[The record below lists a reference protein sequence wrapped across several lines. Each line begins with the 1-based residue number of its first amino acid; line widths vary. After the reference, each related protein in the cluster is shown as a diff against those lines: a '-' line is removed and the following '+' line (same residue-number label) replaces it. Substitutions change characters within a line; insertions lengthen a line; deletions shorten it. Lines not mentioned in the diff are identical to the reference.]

1 MDLNTETAN
10 YLASLPIL
18 QEWDE
23 LNHLLRQ
30 TLARPQGHWR
40 LPAISAAAVTED
52 PKLAVPAVA
61 AMVCFFLAIVL
72 VDDMLDA
79 DPKGQHHRLGSP
91 ATANLAG
98 ALQAAGLEALA
109 RSGVAP
115 AVIHAAQERLNRM
128 MLMTTLGQ
136 YWDSRNPQDEV
147 GYWRVVRT
155 KSSPFFSTAFA
166 VGGLLGGAPDE
177 MVAGLEKIGE
187 LYGEMIQLHDDLNDV
202 METPAN
208 ADWLQGRLPLP
219 ILFAEQVHHPEQ
231 ARFRQLRAQ
240 IGDPGVLAEAQKILI
255 RCGGISY
262 TIAQLLERHAQAE
275 TLLHTVSLAQPAP
288 IRNLLDEIIA
298 PVHGLLAAVNSLA

>member
-1 MDLNTETAN
+1 MDLNTATAN

-23 LNHLLRQ
+23 LHHLLRQ

-40 LPAISAAAVTED
+40 LPATSAAAVTDD
-52 PKLAVPAVA
+52 PKLAVPGVA
-61 AMVCFFLAIVL
+61 AMLCLFLAIVL

-91 ATANLAG
+91 ATANLAA

-115 AVIHAAQERLNRM
+115 VVVQAAQKRLNRM
-128 MLMTTLGQ
+128 MLVTALGQ
-136 YWDSRNPQDEV
+136 YWDSRNPQDEA

-155 KSSPFFSTAFA
+155 KSSPFFGAAFA
-166 VGGLLGGAPDE
+166 AGGLLGGAPE
-177 MVAGLEKIGE
+177 ETVVGLEKIGE

-219 ILFAEQVHHPEQ
+219 ILFAEQVPHPEQ
-231 ARFRQLRAQ
+231 ARFRHLRAR
-240 IGDPGVLAEAQKILI
+240 IADPAVLAEAQQILI
-255 RCGGISY
+255 RCGAISY
-262 TIAQLLERHAQAE
+262 TIAQLLERHAAAE
-275 TLLHTVSLAQPAP
+275 TLLHAVSLARPAP
-288 IRNLLDEIIA
+288 IRNLLDEIVA
-298 PVHGLLAAVNSLA
+298 PVRGLLAANPLA

>member
-1 MDLNTETAN
+1 MDLNTATAN

-18 QEWDE
+18 QEWEE
-23 LNHLLRQ
+23 LHDLLRQ

-52 PKLAVPAVA
+52 PSRAVPGVA
-61 AMVCFFLAIVL
+61 ALLCLLLAIVL

-115 AVIHAAQERLNRM
+115 AVIQAAQERLNRM
-128 MLMTTLGQ
+128 MLMTALGQ
-136 YWDSRNPQDEV
+136 YWDSRNPQDEA

-155 KSSPFFSTAFA
+155 KSSPFFGAAFA
-166 VGGLLGGAPDE
+166 VGGLLGGALDQT
-177 MVAGLEKIGE
+177 VAGLEKIGK

-208 ADWLQGRLPLP
+208 PDWLQGRLPLP

-231 ARFRQLRAQ
+231 GRFRQLRAQ
-240 IGDPGVLAEAQKILI
+240 IADPGVLAEAQQILI

-262 TIAQLLERHAQAE
+262 TIGQLLERHAEAE
-275 TLLHTVSLAQPAP
+275 ALLHTVSLAQPAP
-288 IRNLLDEIIA
+288 IRQLLDEIVA
-298 PVHGLLAAVNSLA
+298 PIRGLLDAVGTPT